1 MARSQDRS
9 QREQQEG
16 QGPRAVA
23 LTLEL
28 HQNRL
33 EGNYSTDRGAHPQ
46 CSDSV
51 GLRI

>member
-1 MARSQDRS
+1 MAQGQDRS

-16 QGPRAVA
+16 QGPKAVA
-23 LTLEL
+23 LILEL
-28 HQNRL
+28 RQNHL